1 MADRT
6 SSRFR
11 TSPNLTLSAV
21 NATRVGCKGGCWVT
35 PRAAFSGLL
44 IHSIFS
50 TLAPVGSGSGM
61 EGNMVLNVHRNHKAY
76 YGRGEWG
83 KGVWRWGKR
92 VSIYL

>member
-11 TSPNLTLSAV
+11 ASPDLTLSAV
-21 NATRVGCKGGCWVT
+21 NATRVECKRGCRVAL
-35 PRAAFSGLL
+35 RVAFSGRL
-44 IHSIFS
+44 IHSIFR

-76 YGRGEWG
+76 
-83 KGVWRWGKR
+83 
-92 VSIYL
+92 